1 MNFQLPQQK
10 LREKVGV
17 IVIHGV
23 GQTELGW
30 TSESLIPPWENWS
43 AFNRVAGLA
52 RMNSSFVRPQEKGQL
67 LLSGQTKDGVCFAV
81 SLEHN
86 DDFQAFCRAVGDA
99 VLAQRLAYS
108 TPQLR
113 LEHRDDLLDEL
124 KTKLA
129 QHDAAYWFARLQ
141 YFNVPTT
148 SAFAPRCEVNTVRDP
163 ESNKSYKTWKSFTRR
178 WLWPDREVIVTE
190 MFWADLSPSG
200 GILLSRLFLMVQLF
214 LEAPF
219 FLGRAFLGEDT
230 KLFDR
235 IVRTLVLSS
244 NWIMRWPLAGIN
256 AAVFPAC
263 FAAMIL
269 HQFRA
274 FELLPLAVT
283 ITLVAIG
290 TLGLWATLTFQH
302 RRPGVAD
309 IGLAAFVASVV
320 LAIAV
325 VVSWIFATPGTMQ
338 DPTTYISIAIR
349 LILLFWFLW
358 GVLNVAAIVT
368 VVAIGTKRALW
379 WTAGKLAAVLR
390 RSPDIKIRGDQNYG
404 RNRPLPLARPG
415 AAIGLGVLIG
425 VIWKLVLAVLGIL
438 VISNLGLLTDTSNE
452 KCGAELSLLEIV
464 GSAADKCQLSFA
476 YQHLI
481 NVRDLNIA
489 AASVIGLTYY
499 FVLRWR
505 RARMMTYP
513 SAARDGTLELPRLI
527 AHPVI
532 VTVLFAVAFIN
543 AALFYALPYFL
554 GAEVPLH
561 FKEFIFGSGNDV
573 SLPPAIGLVAF
584 VVALIFG
591 AEYSQ
596 SALHIGRDLVDHQY
610 DRDPKSAPVRLQYA
624 LSRWVGRLS
633 GGKYVPE
640 VPDEKNYFGRRRR
653 IQKRLQALME
663 DFVANDDVDRLVF
676 FAHSQG
682 TVILNDYLNGH
693 DEAVDRFH
701 DTSLLANKRVDV
713 LTIGSPISHIYEYY
727 YNGYGVLAAHPT
739 LVVDS
744 WTNMWRVDDPI
755 GHWLDA
761 KGSVSFCMRNG
772 AQVRNIGISPGG
784 HKDYWKEPVVCAK
797 LWEII
802 QNKAP
807 QTIPE
812 ILGIDRMPAW
822 NATGSSAAR
831 SLQHV
836 VRTDLLTSEP

>member
-1 MNFQLPQQK
+1 MNFQLPHK
-10 LREKVGV
+10 PRERVGV

-23 GQTELGW
+23 GQTDVGW

-43 AFNRVAGLA
+43 AFDRVAGLA
-52 RMNSSFVRPQEKGQL
+52 RMNTGLKNPKEKGQL
-67 LLSGQTKDGVCFAV
+67 LLTGKTKDGVCLAV

-86 DDFQAFCRAVGDA
+86 DDFEAFCQAVGDD
-99 VLAQRLAYS
+99 VLALRLAYS

-113 LEHRDDLLDEL
+113 LENRDDLLEEL
-124 KTKLA
+124 QQKLR
-129 QHDAAYWFARLQ
+129 QHDASQWIPRFQ
-141 YFNVPTT
+141 YFRVPTT
-148 SAFAPRCEVNTVRDP
+148 SAFTPKCEVNTVRDP

-219 FLGRAFLGEDT
+219 FLGRAFLGEDN
-230 KLFDR
+230 KPFDR
-235 IVRTLVLSS
+235 IVRRLVLSS

-263 FAAMIL
+263 FTAMVL
-269 HQFRA
+269 HQFKA

-283 ITLVAIG
+283 VTLAAMA
-290 TLGLWATLTFQH
+290 LFGLWATLTLQH
-302 RRPGVAD
+302 RRPGVAH

-320 LAIAV
+320 LAV
-325 VVSWIFATPGTMQ
+325 VVVAGWLLAAPETMQ

-358 GVLNVAAIVT
+358 GVFNIAAIFT
-368 VVAIGTKRALW
+368 VVFVGIKRALSW
-379 WTAGKLAAVLR
+379 MAAKLKAAMSR
-390 RSPDIKIRGDQNYG
+390 APGIGDSGQYYG
-404 RNRPLPLARPG
+404 PVGPLPLARPG

-425 VIWKLVLAVLGIL
+425 VVWKLVLAILGIL
-438 VISNLGLLTDTSNE
+438 VISNLGLLTDTSSD

-464 GSAADKCQLSFA
+464 GSAADKCELSFA

-499 FVLRWR
+499 LVRRWR

-513 SAARDGTLELPRLI
+513 SAALDGTLELPRLI

-532 VTVLFAVAFIN
+532 ITVLFAVAVTN

-561 FKEFIFGSGNDV
+561 FKEFIFGSGNDA
-573 SLPPAIGLVAF
+573 SLPPAIGLVLF
-584 VVALIFG
+584 VCALIFG

-596 SALHIGRDLVDHQY
+596 AAIHIGRDLVDHQY
-610 DRDPKSAPVRLQYA
+610 DRDPKSGPVRLQYA

-633 GGKYVPE
+633 RGKYVAE

-663 DFVANDDVDRLVF
+663 EFVADDDVDRLVF

-693 DEAVDRFH
+693 DEAVDPFH
-701 DTSLLANKRVDV
+701 DTSFLANKRVDV

-727 YNGYGVLAAHPT
+727 YNGYGVLAEHPT

-755 GHWLDA
+755 GHWVDPN
-761 KGSVSFCMRNG
+761 GSVSFCMKKG
-772 AQVRNIGISPGG
+772 AQIRNIGIPPGG
-784 HKDYWKEPVVCAK
+784 HTDYWKEPVVCAK

-802 QNKAP
+802 ENREPKS
-807 QTIPE
+807 IPE
-812 ILGIDRMPAW
+812 FLRLHRMPPRAPP
-822 NATGSSAAR
+822 ARAAAEV
-831 SLQHV
+831 SPDLQPTV
-836 VRTDLLTSEP
+836 

>member
-1 MNFQLPQQK
+1 MNVQLPQRK

-23 GQTELGW
+23 GQTDVGW

-43 AFNRVAGLA
+43 AFDRVAGLA
-52 RMNSSFVRPQEKGQL
+52 RMNTGLQRPKEKGQL
-67 LLSGQTKDGVCFAV
+67 LLAGKTKDDVCLAL

-86 DDFQAFCRAVGDA
+86 DDFEAFCLAVDDD
-99 VLAQRLAYS
+99 VLAKRLAYS

-113 LEHRDDLLDEL
+113 LENRDDLLGEL
-124 KTKLA
+124 KEKLL
-129 QHDAAYWFARLQ
+129 QHDASYWIARLQ
-141 YFNVPTT
+141 HFNVPTT
-148 SAFAPRCEVNTVRDP
+148 SAFAPKCEVNSVRDP

-200 GILLSRLFLMVQLF
+200 GILLSRIFLMLQLF

-235 IVRTLVLSS
+235 VVRALVLSS

-263 FAAMIL
+263 FSAMIL

-283 ITLVAIG
+283 VTLLVIAG
-290 TLGLWATLTFQH
+290 FGLWATLTLQH

-325 VVSWIFATPGTMQ
+325 LAGWLLAAPETMQ
-338 DPTTYISIAIR
+338 DPATYISIAIR

-358 GVLNVAAIVT
+358 GLFNIAAILT
-368 VVAIGTKRALW
+368 VVAVGIKRTLGWA
-379 WTAGKLAAVLR
+379 ANKLAAAAR
-390 RSPDIKIRGDQNYG
+390 RAPDSQTSGDRQNYG
-404 RNRPLPLARPG
+404 RNKPLPLARPG

-425 VIWKLVLAVLGIL
+425 VIWKLVLAILGVL
-438 VISNLGLLTDTSNE
+438 VISNLGLLTDTSAD

-489 AASVIGLTYY
+489 AASAIGLTYY
-499 FVLRWR
+499 LVLRWR

-513 SAARDGTLELPRLI
+513 SAALDGTLELPRLI

-532 VTVLFAVAFIN
+532 VAVLFAVAFIN

-561 FKEFIFGSGNDV
+561 FKEFIFGSGNDA
-573 SLPPAIGLVAF
+573 SLPPAIGLVLF
-584 VVALIFG
+584 VCALIFG

-596 SALHIGRDLVDHQY
+596 AAIHVGRDLVDHQY
-610 DRDPKSAPVRLQYA
+610 DRDPKSRPVRLQYA
-624 LSRWVGRLS
+624 LSRLVGRLS
-633 GGKYVPE
+633 RGKYVAE

-653 IQKRLQALME
+653 IQKRLQALMAE
-663 DFVANDDVDRLVF
+663 FVANDDVDRLVF

-693 DEAVDRFH
+693 DEAIDRFH

-727 YNGYGVLAAHPT
+727 YNGYGVLAEHPT

-755 GHWLDA
+755 GHWVDP
-761 KGSVSFCMRNG
+761 KGSASFCLRDG
-772 AQVRNIGISPGG
+772 VQVRNIGISPGG
-784 HKDYWKEPVVCAK
+784 HRDYWKEPVVCAK

-802 QNKAP
+802 ENREPKS
-807 QTIPE
+807 IPE
-812 ILGIDRMPAW
+812 ILRLDRMPSR
-822 NATGSSAAR
+822 ATHAAAAAEVSSD
-831 SLQHV
+831 LQP
-836 VRTDLLTSEP
+836 RYD

>member
-1 MNFQLPQQK
+1 MNFQAPQQP

-23 GQTELGW
+23 GQTDVGW

-43 AFNRVAGLA
+43 AFDRVAGLA
-52 RMNSSFVRPQEKGQL
+52 RMNTSLGSPKEKGQL
-67 LLSGQTKDGVCFAV
+67 LLAGKTKDGVCLAV

-86 DDFQAFCRAVGDA
+86 DDFEAFCRAVGDD

-113 LEHRDDLLDEL
+113 LEYRDDLLDEL
-124 KTKLA
+124 NAKLLE
-129 QHDAAYWFARLQ
+129 HDAAYWVARLQ

-148 SAFAPRCEVNTVRDP
+148 SAFAPRCEVNSVRDP

-235 IVRTLVLSS
+235 IVRALVLSS

-263 FAAMIL
+263 FVAMIL
-269 HQFRA
+269 HQFKA
-274 FELLPLAVT
+274 FELLPIAVT
-283 ITLVAIG
+283 VTLVAIG
-290 TLGLWATLTFQH
+290 GLGLWATLTLQH

-325 VVSWIFATPGTMQ
+325 VAGWILVAPETMQ

-358 GVLNVAAIVT
+358 GVFNIAAILT
-368 VVAIGTKRALW
+368 VVAVGIKRVLW
-379 WTAGKLAAVLR
+379 RTAGKLAAVT
-390 RSPDIKIRGDQNYG
+390 KRGPGLATGDGQSYG
-404 RNRPLPLARPG
+404 RNGPLPLARPG
-415 AAIGLGVLIG
+415 AAIGLGVTIG

-438 VISNLGLLTDTSNE
+438 VISNLGLLTDTAYD

-481 NVRDLNIA
+481 NVRDLNIV

-499 FVLRWR
+499 LVLRWR

-513 SAARDGTLELPRLI
+513 SAALDGTLELPRLI

-543 AALFYALPYFL
+543 AALFYGLPYFL

-561 FKEFIFGSGNDV
+561 FKEFIFGGGNDA
-573 SLPPAIGLVAF
+573 SLPPAVGLVVF
-584 VVALIFG
+584 VCALIFG

-596 SALHIGRDLVDHQY
+596 SAIHIGRDLVDHQY
-610 DRDPKSAPVRLQYA
+610 DRDPKSGPVRLQYV
-624 LSRWVGRLS
+624 LSRLVSRLS
-633 GGKYVPE
+633 GGKYAAE
-640 VPDEKNYFGRRRR
+640 RPDEKNYFGRRRR
-653 IQKRLQALME
+653 IQKRLQALMGE
-663 DFVANDDVDRLVF
+663 FVANDDVDRLVF

-727 YNGYGVLAAHPT
+727 YNGYGVLAEHPT

-744 WTNMWRVDDPI
+744 WTNMFRVDDPI
-755 GHWLDA
+755 GHWVDP
-761 KGSVSFCMRNG
+761 KGSASFCIRDG
-772 AQVRNIGISPGG
+772 RHVRNIGIPPGG
-784 HKDYWKEPVVCAK
+784 HTDYWKEPLVCAK

-812 ILGIDRMPAW
+812 ILGIDRMPTRQPAKVP
-822 NATGSSAAR
+822 GLAAAEAVR
-831 SLQHV
+831 NLQHV
-836 VRTDLLTSEP
+836 D